1 MDENK
6 RSLLTWF
13 INHFWGRVTS
23 VLVLLLALGFLIG
36 GCRMPSFMRAN
47 SQVSIMD
54 LNRNP
59 GKYEARA
66 ICVKGEVLDLR
77 VEDNKLVRPYT
88 VFSLQE
94 TAPDGSY
101 DFINIISLRLPAFEK
116 GAEVKVCGYF
126 SKVKQ
131 VGKDTY
137 YNSLLM
143 NRFELAK
150 PADEIKK

>member
-6 RSLLTWF
+6 RSLLAWF
-13 INHFWGRVTS
+13 INHFWGRVT
-23 VLVLLLALGFLIG
+23 LTFALLAALGFLMG
-36 GCRMPSFMRAN
+36 GYSAPSFRRAN
-47 SQVSIMD
+47 ALVSVMA

-59 GKYEARA
+59 AKYEARA
-66 ICVKGEVLDLR
+66 ICVKGQVLDLR

-116 GAEVKVCGYF
+116 GAGVKACGYF

-131 VGKDTY
+131 IGKDTY

-143 NRFELAK
+143 NSFELDK
-150 PADEIKK
+150 PAGDIYK